1 MTQLSPSLKQIQRLP
16 WPLYTRVRLFSHDI
30 LHTHC
35 LKPDLFRLRES
46 QHKITVLLCIR
57 RKGLLRAF
65 QPVSCRT
72 LQSHASA
79 RQIAT
84 LTRPFGCETVQLSEG
99 KNKKIGSIDC
109 TMLELRWELTALH
122 SVPCVDF
129 SAQCRSGQ
137 GLPSSPWC

>member
-1 MTQLSPSLKQIQRLP
+1 M
-16 WPLYTRVRLFSHDI
+16 RLFSHDI

-46 QHKITVLLCIR
+46 QHKISVLLCIR
-57 RKGLLRAF
+57 GKGLLRAF

-84 LTRPFGCETVQLSEG
+84 LTRPFRCETVQLSEG
-99 KNKKIGSIDC
+99 EKKYKKNRFDRLHNARIAVRIDSC
-109 TMLELRWELTALH
+109 
-122 SVPCVDF
+122 
-129 SAQCRSGQ
+129 AQCALRGLQCAVQKRPGFAKLPVVLAGQ
-137 GLPSSPWC
+137 LHRTARVGQSIR